1 MTPIGVNIADTV
13 TAQVV
18 LNAFADKVSHVVIV
32 KNGRFGNA
40 EDFVIYDGVVVSG
53 ERRYGATG
61 DLAASVGAETI
72 YLPCLAPRLQAQV
85 DAERLRL
92 ADAAGKVGAEHL
104 GRLNSTRV
112 QMYLNSVEEA
122 LRGTFLAI
130 DGVVPKSV
138 GQR

>member
-1 MTPIGVNIADTV
+1 
-13 TAQVV
+13 
-18 LNAFADKVSHVVIV
+18 
-32 KNGRFGNA
+32 
-40 EDFVIYDGVVVSG
+40 
-53 ERRYGATG
+53 
-61 DLAASVGAETI
+61 
-72 YLPCLAPRLQAQV
+72 LPCLAPRLQAQV